1 MRKWIKSTQ
10 ELYTLTVEPVNV
22 QGAFSIEQ
30 CYDVCLN
37 GKPIKGAR
45 YDKQSEAYAEMETMQ
60 RLLSYKRAA

>member
-1 MRKWIKSTQ
+1 MHKWIKSTQ

-45 YDKQSEAYAEMETMQ
+45 YDKQSEAYVEMEAMQ
-60 RLLSYKRAA
+60 KALGHKRAA